1 MSSLEFYHA
10 RAEQCA
16 RDAEATSLV
25 NVKELHLN
33 ARSVWLDMAERL
45 ERTTEERAVVAAH
58 KAEIAA
64 ALVE

>member
-1 MSSLEFYHA
+1 MSSLEFYLA

-16 RDAEATSLV
+16 RDADATPLV

-33 ARSVWLDMAERL
+33 ARAVWLDMAQRL

-58 KAEIAA
+58 KAEMAA
-64 ALVE
+64 AMAQ